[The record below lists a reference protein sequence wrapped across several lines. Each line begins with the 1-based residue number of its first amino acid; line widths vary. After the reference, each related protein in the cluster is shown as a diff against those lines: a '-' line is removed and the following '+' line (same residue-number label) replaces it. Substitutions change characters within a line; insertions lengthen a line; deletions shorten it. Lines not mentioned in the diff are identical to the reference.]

1 MAHGAQSVTT
11 TLTYKT
17 LMWFARCQVTREPGQ
32 QNAVDFMAQ
41 ALVCRYGWTMLIA
54 LGMNPHYRNVLTEA
68 GEATQASV
76 VITMMSGCIVYLIQL

>member
-1 MAHGAQSVTT
+1 
-11 TLTYKT
+11 
-17 LMWFARCQVTREPGQ
+17 
-32 QNAVDFMAQ
+32 
-41 ALVCRYGWTMLIA
+41 MLIA